1 MLKRSKTFRK
11 LLSLILASLVIYVG
25 VNYTISKLNK
35 SPTPPVVIS
44 QIKKVGIV
52 EEKVL
57 HKEVITNKFNTIQ
70 KIQVIQTSVTQSVTI
85 QHGFNNKFF
94 KNNKLIKFTGI
105 GSYSLDLSKINENN
119 IVINNADKIISIF
132 ITKPLAEIELLEE
145 KTEFQDEKGFL
156 IISEVEQTPE
166 EYEQLKYEVK
176 SEMKMKLNGTE
187 YNEIVKT
194 KTIESLEGIL
204 NKLTN
209 NEYIVKINFVE

>member
-119 IVINNADKIISIF
+119 IVINNTDKTISIF